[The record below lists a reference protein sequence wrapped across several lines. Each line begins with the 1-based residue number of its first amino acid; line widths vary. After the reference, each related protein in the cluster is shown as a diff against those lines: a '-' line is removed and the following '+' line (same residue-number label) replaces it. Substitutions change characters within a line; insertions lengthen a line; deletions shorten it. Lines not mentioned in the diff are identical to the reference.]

1 MSPYRDDY
9 ASIKNVT
16 IVHIITEDSR
26 FNLELNMRGTTIFA
40 QIYTSSEKEWHDCP
54 HVIMSSPH
62 EYNTHSVKF
71 HSRARKFADEMRQ
84 YYNTSDV
91 LRYNETQIDY
101 EDNVFLRLDRLVT
114 K

>member
-1 MSPYRDDY
+1 
-9 ASIKNVT
+9 
-16 IVHIITEDSR
+16 
-26 FNLELNMRGTTIFA
+26 MRGTTIFA